1 MVTERGNASAW
12 FSHVEGAVQ
21 VVKLRGKKQLRTK
34 IGYSLFACVRNQM
47 VSCPQCL
54 STLPCL
60 RKQVIQCMA
69 SGKPPALGSEWWI
82 ADLAKDD
89 IGVFSVKL
97 NLRVSELRHEINGA
111 LATYSRSPE
120 NFQKIMDLMK
130 RAQALEQEYQDWQA
144 SLPSDWRARTV
155 AWVDQIPGGEIAK
168 AEVCPGRV
176 DMYDDVWLAN
186 TWNHTRVARLFISG
200 AIVRCAAWICS
211 PVDYRTTPEYAQSVR
226 LCVDLVTDIIAS
238 IPYHLGWRLGSNGTL
253 TTPGDIGSPIT
264 SETFSCPKALGGIF
278 CLWPLFAINNSD
290 YASDSQRNWAKG
302 RLIWI
307 SENLGLKHAK
317 VLSAVSSLPL
327 EGFERIADG
336 YSSNY
341 GSPP

>member
-1 MVTERGNASAW
+1 
-12 FSHVEGAVQ
+12 
-21 VVKLRGKKQLRTK
+21 
-34 IGYSLFACVRNQM
+34 
-47 VSCPQCL
+47 
-54 STLPCL
+54 
-60 RKQVIQCMA
+60 MA
-69 SGKPPALGSEWWI
+69 SGKPPALGSEWWLS
-82 ADLAKDD
+82 DFSKDD

-111 LATYSRSPE
+111 LATYSRTPE
-120 NFQKIMDLMK
+120 NFQKVMDLMK
-130 RAQALEQEYQDWQA
+130 RAQAMEQEYQDWQA

-155 AWVDQIPGGEIAK
+155 AWVDQIPGGEISK

-238 IPYHLGWRLGSNGTL
+238 IPYHLGWRVGSNGTL
-253 TTPGDIGSPIT
+253 TTPGDMGSPRT
-264 SETFSCPKALGGIF
+264 SETFSCPKALGGFF

-290 YASDSQRNWAKG
+290 YTSDSQRNWAKG
-302 RLIWI
+302 RLVWI

-317 VLSAVSSLPL
+317 VLSSVSFLAFCM
-327 EGFERIADG
+327 EGFGMIADG
-336 YSSNY
+336 YSSNS

>member
-1 MVTERGNASAW
+1 
-12 FSHVEGAVQ
+12 
-21 VVKLRGKKQLRTK
+21 
-34 IGYSLFACVRNQM
+34 
-47 VSCPQCL
+47 
-54 STLPCL
+54 
-60 RKQVIQCMA
+60 MA
-69 SGKPPALGSEWWI
+69 SGKPPPLGSEWWI
-82 ADLAKDD
+82 SDFAKDD
-89 IGVFSVKL
+89 IGVFSIKL

-120 NFQKIMDLMK
+120 NFQKVMDLMK

-238 IPYHLGWRLGSNGTL
+238 IPYHLGWRVGSSGTL
-253 TTPGDIGSPIT
+253 ITPEDMRSHVTP
-264 SETFSCPKALGGIF
+264 ETFSCPKALGGFF

-290 YASDSQRNWAKG
+290 YPSDSQRNWAKG

-317 VLSAVSSLPL
+317 VLSAVSSLL
-327 EGFERIADG
+327 VEGFGRITDG
-336 YSSNY
+336 YSSNC
-341 GSPP
+341 GFPP

>member
-1 MVTERGNASAW
+1 
-12 FSHVEGAVQ
+12 
-21 VVKLRGKKQLRTK
+21 
-34 IGYSLFACVRNQM
+34 
-47 VSCPQCL
+47 
-54 STLPCL
+54 
-60 RKQVIQCMA
+60 MA
-69 SGKPPALGSEWWI
+69 SGKPPPLGSEWWI
-82 ADLAKDD
+82 SDFAKDD

-120 NFQKIMDLMK
+120 NFQKVMDLMK
-130 RAQALEQEYQDWQA
+130 RAQALEQEYQDWQV

-226 LCVDLVTDIIAS
+226 LCVNLVTDIIAS
-238 IPYHLGWRLGSNGTL
+238 IPYHLGWRVGLNGTL
-253 TTPGDIGSPIT
+253 TTPGDMGSPIT
-264 SETFSCPKALGGIF
+264 SETFSCPKALGGLF
-278 CLWPLFAINNSD
+278 CLWSLFAINNSD
-290 YASDSQRNWAKG
+290 YTSDSQRNWAKG

-317 VLSAVSSLPL
+317 VLSAVSSVLLVWGHLRGLLTSVVPTTAS
-327 EGFERIADG
+327 IYDH
-336 YSSNY
+336 
-341 GSPP
+341 PPRLHAPHAPVRTNDRCSRRSRFRSRCFSRLHVSFTYIHHALSHFQPDPHLK